1 MFRLL
6 LGLVASLIAVVAP
19 AIAQTVPVRIGY
31 IPVLG
36 TAQLFVAD
44 REGWLKQAGL
54 DARFIPFDSGPNM
67 IQALASGKL
76 EIYVAGVAPLAV
88 ARSKGIDV
96 KVVAATAIE
105 EMTTVAGPRLAAFF
119 KPGVTPAEAFKA
131 FAAANGRPAN
141 LATQPPGSVPHTTL
155 NHWLFVANQVAPSD
169 VRITT
174 MGIDA
179 TQQAV
184 LAGAVDGA
192 TLREPAVTIVRSR
205 DPAIKIVA
213 LGGDMFPDQPGT
225 VVAVQA
231 AFLDA
236 HRKEIGMLVA
246 AIVRAN
252 AKIKADPGSVVPAI
266 EASLGK
272 GLVSQDLILAALHSP
287 ATKFTADPDLIVAS
301 TKAMQAYQ
309 VKLGTLDKEYPLENL
324 FDDSFYKQAAPK

>member
-1 MFRLL
+1 MFRRLAL
-6 LGLVASLIAVVAP
+6 FLFGLALALP
-19 AIAQTVPVRIGY
+19 AAAQTIPVRIGF

-36 TAQLFVAD
+36 TAQIFVAD
-44 REGWLKQAGL
+44 HEGWLKDAGL
-54 DARFIPFDSGPNM
+54 EPRFIPFESGPNM

-105 EMTTVAGPRLAAFF
+105 EMTVVAGPKLAAFF
-119 KPGVTPAEAFKA
+119 KPGVAPADAFKA
-131 FAAANGRPAN
+131 FARDIGRPAK

-155 NHWLFVANQVAPSD
+155 NHWLFEVVKTAPAD
-169 VRITT
+169 VQIVT

-205 DPAIKIVA
+205 DPANAIVA
-213 LGGDMFPDQPGT
+213 LGGAMFQNQPGT
-225 VVAVQA
+225 VVAVQG
-231 AFLDA
+231 AFLAA
-236 HRKEIGMLVA
+236 HPAEIEKLVA
-246 AIVRAN
+246 AVVRATD
-252 AKIKADPGSVVPAI
+252 KIKADPAIAVPSI

-272 GLVSQDLILAALHSP
+272 GLVSKDLILAALRSP
-287 ATKFTADPDLIVAS
+287 ASKFTADPDVIVES
-301 TKAMQAYQ
+301 TRLMQAYQ
-309 VKLGTLDKEYPLENL
+309 VKLGTLDKEYPLTGL
-324 FDDSFYKQAAPK
+324 FDDRFYKKAIAR